1 MHTWDTQK
9 ERQTKGKKGEKIHM
23 QTVRQ
28 ERVLAGWKNE
38 KDKEQ
43 KKRILPQLLPA

>member
-1 MHTWDTQK
+1 
-9 ERQTKGKKGEKIHM
+9 M

-43 KKRILPQLLPA
+43 QKKRILPQLLPA